1 MATTKT
7 LVIAGGGIV
16 GLSVARAAAR
26 AGIQVLLLERNARVG
41 METSARNSEVVHGK
55 SAAAIPKASVVCHF
69 ANYAREYVMTAGI
82 YYAKDSWKAR
92 LCVRG
97 REQLYAFCDQYN
109 VPYKKC
115 GKLVVASDSKHQ
127 REQLRSIAKRG
138 LANGVTDLQWMS
150 KQQAREIEPHVECQ
164 EALYSPSTGI
174 IDSHSLMLALQGD
187 AEAHGAVVAVS
198 TTVRGGVYNEK
209 DKAFVIRASQG
220 DADGGEEHEVECD
233 YFVNATGIFSPL
245 LLDKIVLKNGERQDL
260 KRQGAGLPAVPKLFA
275 KGTYFKLRESV
286 RPFRGLVYP
295 IPEVGGLG
303 VHSTVDME
311 GNVRF
316 GPDVE
321 WVHEINYVPDPSKA
335 NEFAERIRS
344 YWPQVSADQLIADY
358 CGIRPKINLDGSVYE
373 DFCFVDKSKHGIPG
387 LVHLCGFES
396 PGLTSSLAIA
406 DTALEMLQTSK

>member
-1 MATTKT
+1 MATPKT
-7 LVIAGGGIV
+7 LVVAGGGVV

-26 AGIQVLLLERNARVG
+26 AGLQVLLLESNARVG
-41 METSARNSEVVHGK
+41 METSARNSEVVH
-55 SAAAIPKASVVCHF
+55 
-69 ANYAREYVMTAGI
+69 AGI

-97 REQLYAFCDQYN
+97 REQLYAFCDQYS

-115 GKLVVASDSKHQ
+115 GKLIVASASEHQ
-127 REQLRSIAKRG
+127 HEQLRSIAKRG
-138 LANGVTDLQWMS
+138 LANGVTDLRWLS
-150 KQQAREIEPHVECQ
+150 KDQAREIEPHVECQ

-209 DKAFVIRASQG
+209 DKTFVIRASQG
-220 DADGGEEHEVECD
+220 EADSGEEHEV
-233 YFVNATGIFSPL
+233 
-245 LLDKIVLKNGERQDL
+245 
-260 KRQGAGLPAVPKLFA
+260 GLPTVPKLFA

-321 WVHEINYVPDPSKA
+321 WVNEINYVPNPSKA

-358 CGIRPKINLDGSVYE
+358 CGIRPKINLNGSVYE
-373 DFCFVDKSKHGIPG
+373 DFFLMDASRHGMPG

-406 DTALEMLQTSK
+406 NTVLEMLQTGR